1 MATLIQSKQIQG
13 IVTASVIEGDFAVNA
28 GSVNLAAASGVTG
41 SFSGSFVGD
50 GSGIQGID
58 YSQIDNTPVF
68 LPGNNITI
76 TSGSNI
82 ITITSTASGG
92 GGSNES
98 LNSFTA
104 SYYTDSSSFDS
115 RIVGISASGSG
126 ADWNTNLQNIPS
138 NLISGSI
145 QILGGTDIISSSA
158 QISSLGFLTSSH
170 TDISSLNDYTS
181 SNDLRLTNLESTTSS
196 LDTRITQLSDSTG
209 SYETIGRGIISSSE
223 QFPSG
228 LVSGSEQI
236 LGGTGILSGSH
247 SDLSSLNTY
256 TSSTDERLSNIE
268 AATGSYLTSETDSQT
283 LSISGDQLTISTGN
297 TVTIPTGST
306 AVAGTISGSEQIT
319 ALGFT
324 SGSHTDIP
332 SGTISGS
339 QQITDLGFISSS
351 HTDVTSL
358 NTFTS
363 SIQTEVD
370 AISSVTS
377 SYLTQ
382 TPSGTISGSEQV
394 DFDVVTGGKGI
405 LSGSKTDIDSL
416 NTFTSSIQTELDAL
430 SAATS
435 SYLTSETDSQTLS
448 ISGDQLTISSGNTI
462 TIPSGSSG
470 TTDYTQLTNV
480 PSGLVSGSSQ
490 VDYDVLTGGKGLL
503 SGSHTDI
510 SSLNDYTSS
519 TDTRLSGIDSI
530 TSSLEQRVSEIES
543 NTGSYDD
550 LTNIT
555 HLNTFT
561 SSYYT
566 DSASF
571 DTQISTEKGRIDNIL
586 SGANADYDQFV
597 EIVNLVNS
605 TDAENDTAFANHYTS
620 SRQRL
625 TALETFTSS
634 IDTSIKSKLD
644 SDGVFSGSLVAGEN
658 ITINVDGSNYI
669 ISSSASGGSSNVTVS
684 DSAPSS
690 PSQGDLWWKSD
701 DGNLYVY
708 YDGYW
713 VISLDT
719 TSTLPS
725 GVISGSSQL
734 TSSYDTRYSL
744 SGSSGVSDYT
754 DLTNIPANII
764 SGSQQIT
771 DLGFISS
778 SHTVIDS
785 LNTFTSSIQTEVD
798 GLSATTSS
806 YLTSL
811 DGGIISGS
819 SQITALGFVSSSG
832 DNTPAGTISGS
843 QQITDLGF
851 ISSSDST
858 TSLNTFTSSI
868 QTEVDGLSA
877 ATSSYLTSSGSV
889 DFTDITSVPSGIISG
904 SSQLTSSY
912 DTRYALSGSGGGDT
926 DFDGNRIVS
935 QEKLPTM
942 FTSSFNP
949 GTSGSVV
956 DFLNAVFYPNSDP
969 AITSGNHTISEYSS
983 SGSPIFT
990 LEATD
995 PEGQA
1000 LTFGTGSTYTDDL
1013 VRVAS
1018 NGVVT
1023 LNAVPTSA
1031 SFNTDLV
1038 GGSHGHT
1045 FIAKATDTFNS
1056 SIEKDI
1062 TIFVT
1067 PNSTPVFRETSIS
1080 GNVITSV
1087 TSNLNESSADDT
1099 LLKRVFF
1106 TDANGDTITIHSSS
1120 IDGNHFEVIKSSTYV
1135 DILQNTGSLNYE
1147 EQTTYNFSISAS
1159 DEHYELGQDSDSI
1172 VVLPIT
1178 VNVTDN
1184 LVPTISNQSLSSINE
1199 NSSDGTTVG
1208 TISAA
1213 DNEGDTITFA
1223 NFTLYKL
1230 ELDNVNVSSGS
1241 YGGTSQLTDP
1251 HENPFQMS
1259 SSGVVT
1265 RKVGVYLNSDLINEY
1280 QYTVEVKDSYNESS
1294 NPAIITIQIDDD
1306 TPAIIS
1312 DNWSAGPYIK
1322 ESEENGTTIKTTNYG
1337 STTADYNS
1345 NQSGTFTSSN
1355 PAIVI
1360 NGSGNLSLGVD
1371 LSGSVTQSDDSL
1383 DSVITFTNTFGTI
1396 TTDNLNVDIVHNHHP
1411 SASFTLQNSNLN
1423 TNLATTNTNLV
1434 LVSITDTEGDT
1445 PYSASLSGTDAG
1457 KLNLNYT
1464 NSNSSS
1470 LYIRANENLSAGTIT
1485 YNLRVSDSYSEV
1497 SDYIGNTISINDVD
1511 TGTLGGDTTSHIIE
1525 SARNNDSLR
1534 DASGFEGGN
1543 TSQLTVS
1550 YSGSD
1555 GTPSVQSF
1563 TSSNPSIDID
1573 SSGNLTLAVDIS
1585 GSLTSSGDTISSDI
1599 TFQDNYGN
1607 VGSGSLT
1614 VNVFGN
1620 SHPSASFTNNSG
1632 VYNTNQATSSALIT
1646 SLTITDEESDTPF
1659 SMSLS
1664 GTDANKFNIEP
1675 QNSNTSS
1682 IQLTA
1687 ASDFDGGTYSYTA
1700 SIFDQFGETSQYE
1713 REITIAEADLG
1724 TLSTNG
1730 TFYVIESAVNGNNI
1744 VTNSNGR
1751 TGTQGDLGVSYSP
1764 NYGSQVVQEFTS
1776 SNAFVSVNSS
1786 GNLSVGTN
1794 ISGSSETSGD
1804 SITSNITWAD
1814 QHGNV
1819 GSGSISVNVTT
1830 NNAPTTSSVSTQFG
1844 NTNQASGSIQLLE
1857 LTITDTESDSI
1868 PNSGLTWTSYN
1879 TTYFSPSIS
1888 SPYMRLSANN
1898 IQVPSGNYPWSASL
1912 QDEHGFNTTSVN
1924 GILTIVQSDTGTL
1937 GGDTSVYAIESALS
1951 GSVLRDATGFE
1962 NGNVGDVDVSYS
1974 PSFGSPIVQSFT
1986 SSNAAIAVNDTGGLT
2001 LAVDLSGSL
2010 TQSGDTVSTTIT
2022 FDDQYGNVGSGSV
2035 TLNVFGNQSPV
2046 ASFTSSSNYES
2057 DNAVADSD
2065 AGTLVVTDVES
2076 NSPFTVTLAGTDGG
2090 KFNVSGSTS
2099 PFEIQPTGSLEAGT
2113 YSINIV
2119 VTDTYSESVTLSNET
2134 ITVDAS
2140 GNTGKVY
2147 IYYSNYASDGNYSS
2161 AYNAVMGA
2169 STLNSDTPPE
2179 VTAYTANTASPYYK
2193 IKTSVGDSS
2202 YSLAGGKTMTLA
2214 ATISGSD
2221 FPTIISASA
2230 GNMSWGSAVQT
2241 VFVIPSGS
2249 SMTNVPTSMTDGFGG
2264 STVGEYC
2271 LVHYADGTSAPL
2283 GPSPSVIHTL
2293 DVDGTQG
2300 GFDKWHV
2307 LGAAINSSA
2316 TNMRVKV
2323 IPSSGSI
2330 GAF

>member
-1 MATLIQSKQIQG
+1 M
-13 IVTASVIEGDFAVNA
+13 
-28 GSVNLAAASGVTG
+28 
-41 SFSGSFVGD
+41 
-50 GSGIQGID
+50 
-58 YSQIDNTPVF
+58 
-68 LPGNNITI
+68 
-76 TSGSNI
+76 I
-82 ITITSTASGG
+82 IHA
-92 GGSNES
+92 
-98 LNSFTA
+98 
-104 SYYTDSSSFDS
+104 
-115 RIVGISASGSG
+115 
-126 ADWNTNLQNIPS
+126 
-138 NLISGSI
+138 
-145 QILGGTDIISSSA
+145 
-158 QISSLGFLTSSH
+158 
-170 TDISSLNDYTS
+170 

-605 TDAENDTAFANHYTS
+605 TDTENDTAFANHYTS

-969 AITSGNHTISEYSS
+969 AITSGNQTISEYSS

-1023 LNAVPTSA
+1023 LNA
-1031 SFNTDLV
+1031 
-1038 GGSHGHT
+1038 
-1045 FIAKATDTFNS
+1045 
-1056 SIEKDI
+1056 
-1062 TIFVT
+1062 
-1067 PNSTPVFRETSIS
+1067 
-1080 GNVITSV
+1080 
-1087 TSNLNESSADDT
+1087 
-1099 LLKRVFF
+1099 
-1106 TDANGDTITIHSSS
+1106 
-1120 IDGNHFEVIKSSTYV
+1120 
-1135 DILQNTGSLNYE
+1135 
-1147 EQTTYNFSISAS
+1147 
-1159 DEHYELGQDSDSI
+1159 
-1172 VVLPIT
+1172 
-1178 VNVTDN
+1178 
-1184 LVPTISNQSLSSINE
+1184 
-1199 NSSDGTTVG
+1199 
-1208 TISAA
+1208 
-1213 DNEGDTITFA
+1213 
-1223 NFTLYKL
+1223 
-1230 ELDNVNVSSGS
+1230 
-1241 YGGTSQLTDP
+1241 
-1251 HENPFQMS
+1251 
-1259 SSGVVT
+1259 
-1265 RKVGVYLNSDLINEY
+1265 
-1280 QYTVEVKDSYNESS
+1280 
-1294 NPAIITIQIDDD
+1294 
-1306 TPAIIS
+1306 
-1312 DNWSAGPYIK
+1312 
-1322 ESEENGTTIKTTNYG
+1322 
-1337 STTADYNS
+1337 
-1345 NQSGTFTSSN
+1345 
-1355 PAIVI
+1355 
-1360 NGSGNLSLGVD
+1360 
-1371 LSGSVTQSDDSL
+1371 
-1383 DSVITFTNTFGTI
+1383 
-1396 TTDNLNVDIVHNHHP
+1396 
-1411 SASFTLQNSNLN
+1411 
-1423 TNLATTNTNLV
+1423 
-1434 LVSITDTEGDT
+1434 
-1445 PYSASLSGTDAG
+1445 
-1457 KLNLNYT
+1457 
-1464 NSNSSS
+1464 
-1470 LYIRANENLSAGTIT
+1470 
-1485 YNLRVSDSYSEV
+1485 
-1497 SDYIGNTISINDVD
+1497 
-1511 TGTLGGDTTSHIIE
+1511 
-1525 SARNNDSLR
+1525 
-1534 DASGFEGGN
+1534 
-1543 TSQLTVS
+1543 
-1550 YSGSD
+1550 
-1555 GTPSVQSF
+1555 
-1563 TSSNPSIDID
+1563 
-1573 SSGNLTLAVDIS
+1573 
-1585 GSLTSSGDTISSDI
+1585 
-1599 TFQDNYGN
+1599 
-1607 VGSGSLT
+1607 
-1614 VNVFGN
+1614 
-1620 SHPSASFTNNSG
+1620 
-1632 VYNTNQATSSALIT
+1632 
-1646 SLTITDEESDTPF
+1646 
-1659 SMSLS
+1659 
-1664 GTDANKFNIEP
+1664 
-1675 QNSNTSS
+1675 
-1682 IQLTA
+1682 
-1687 ASDFDGGTYSYTA
+1687 
-1700 SIFDQFGETSQYE
+1700 
-1713 REITIAEADLG
+1713 
-1724 TLSTNG
+1724 STN
-1730 TFYVIESAVNGNNI
+1730 IC
-1744 VTNSNGR
+1744 
-1751 TGTQGDLGVSYSP
+1751 
-1764 NYGSQVVQEFTS
+1764 
-1776 SNAFVSVNSS
+1776 
-1786 GNLSVGTN
+1786 
-1794 ISGSSETSGD
+1794 
-1804 SITSNITWAD
+1804 
-1814 QHGNV
+1814 
-1819 GSGSISVNVTT
+1819 
-1830 NNAPTTSSVSTQFG
+1830 
-1844 NTNQASGSIQLLE
+1844 
-1857 LTITDTESDSI
+1857 
-1868 PNSGLTWTSYN
+1868 
-1879 TTYFSPSIS
+1879 
-1888 SPYMRLSANN
+1888 
-1898 IQVPSGNYPWSASL
+1898 
-1912 QDEHGFNTTSVN
+1912 
-1924 GILTIVQSDTGTL
+1924 
-1937 GGDTSVYAIESALS
+1937 
-1951 GSVLRDATGFE
+1951 
-1962 NGNVGDVDVSYS
+1962 
-1974 PSFGSPIVQSFT
+1974 
-1986 SSNAAIAVNDTGGLT
+1986 
-2001 LAVDLSGSL
+2001 
-2010 TQSGDTVSTTIT
+2010 
-2022 FDDQYGNVGSGSV
+2022 
-2035 TLNVFGNQSPV
+2035 
-2046 ASFTSSSNYES
+2046 
-2057 DNAVADSD
+2057 
-2065 AGTLVVTDVES
+2065 
-2076 NSPFTVTLAGTDGG
+2076 
-2090 KFNVSGSTS
+2090 
-2099 PFEIQPTGSLEAGT
+2099 
-2113 YSINIV
+2113 
-2119 VTDTYSESVTLSNET
+2119 
-2134 ITVDAS
+2134 
-2140 GNTGKVY
+2140 
-2147 IYYSNYASDGNYSS
+2147 
-2161 AYNAVMGA
+2161 
-2169 STLNSDTPPE
+2169 
-2179 VTAYTANTASPYYK
+2179 
-2193 IKTSVGDSS
+2193 
-2202 YSLAGGKTMTLA
+2202 
-2214 ATISGSD
+2214 
-2221 FPTIISASA
+2221 II
-2230 GNMSWGSAVQT
+2230 
-2241 VFVIPSGS
+2241 
-2249 SMTNVPTSMTDGFGG
+2249 
-2264 STVGEYC
+2264 
-2271 LVHYADGTSAPL
+2271 
-2283 GPSPSVIHTL
+2283 
-2293 DVDGTQG
+2293 
-2300 GFDKWHV
+2300 
-2307 LGAAINSSA
+2307 
-2316 TNMRVKV
+2316 
-2323 IPSSGSI
+2323 
-2330 GAF
+2330 